1 MNTEKLIKELSFKA
15 MRSSGPGGQ
24 HVNKTSSKVEVSFHV
39 EDSQALSD
47 QEKQRVQQKLQNKI
61 SAEGILSLQSSESR
75 SQHRNKAI
83 AIQRLINLIK
93 QSLKPVKKRKK
104 TKTPRKAIE
113 KRLKSKKKTALKKS
127 NRKPPK
133 IE

>member
-1 MNTEKLIKELSFKA
+1 

-24 HVNKTSSKVEVSFHV
+24 HVNKTSSKVEISFHV

-61 SAEGILSLQSSESR
+61 SSEGILSLHSSESR

-83 AIQRLINLIK
+83 VIQRLIDLLK
-93 QSLKPVKKRKK
+93 YSLKPVKKRKK

-113 KRLKSKKKTALKKS
+113 KRLKSKKKTALKKT